1 MTHPDAPSGPSY
13 RNLTHEELEERLKL
27 AEDVCVMIGW
37 TAVNDHSPR
46 GKAAHEL
53 WKKWANHVGP
63 EFTSPQQHR
72 DLDELEA
79 SFS

>member
-1 MTHPDAPSGPSY
+1 MTM
-13 RNLTHEELEERLKL
+13 RNHYQDLTREELEQRLKL

-37 TAVNDHSPR
+37 TAVDDRSPR

-53 WKKWANHVGP
+53 WKRWASHVGSD
-63 EFTSPQQHR
+63 FTGPAKHR